1 MIARK
6 TQPMAPGHAE
16 DDHPIRFRVVE
27 GRLDDLARAKL
38 LPILVVCDIA
48 AELGKHGRLTAG
60 SIENAL
66 EAKIEANE
74 GIPIENWAKACEM
87 LCPEL
92 YGEPPPPPRPSERL
106 PQSRA
111 MMAALGRRFE
121 AGKGLRNVRDTLG
134 LPQDRIDK
142 VRWTESMIRASR
154 AKAKADKHQ
163 RADGTING
171 KKLAQKTAPVSPRN
185 DKGADGT
192 INEQA
197 ELLRLEL
204 SVDEIARDYRTLLH
218 KGRSTKFFV
227 TAMRR
232 KEQEVD
238 AGVALVLADLAQ
250 CK

>member
-6 TQPMAPGHAE
+6 TQPIAAGHAE

-27 GRLDDLARAKL
+27 KRLDDLARAKI

-48 AELGKHGRLTAG
+48 AELGRHERLTVG

-74 GIPIENWAKACEM
+74 GIPIEHWAKACEM

-92 YGEPPPPPRPSERL
+92 HGEPPPPPRPSERL

-134 LPQDRIDK
+134 LPQDRIQK
-142 VRWTESMIRASR
+142 THWTESMIRASR
-154 AKAKADKHQ
+154 AKAKADKQQ
-163 RADGTING
+163 RADGTL
-171 KKLAQKTAPVSPRN
+171 KAQSE
-185 DKGADGT
+185 T
-192 INEQA
+192 IEPI
-197 ELLRLEL
+197 RLEL
-204 SVDEIARDYRTLLH
+204 PVDQIARDYRSLLH

>member
-6 TQPMAPGHAE
+6 TQPIAPGHFE
-16 DDHPIRFRVVE
+16 DDHPIRFRVLE
-27 GRLDDLARAKL
+27 KRLDDLARAKI

-48 AELGKHGRLTAG
+48 AELGKHERLTAG

-66 EAKIEANE
+66 ERKIEANE
-74 GIPIENWAKACEM
+74 GIPMEHWAKACEM

-92 YGEPPPPPRPSERL
+92 YGEPPAPPRPSERL

-111 MMAALGRRFE
+111 MMIALCRRFE
-121 AGKGLRNVRDTLG
+121 AGKGLRNKRDTLG
-134 LPQDRIDK
+134 LPQDRIK
-142 VRWTESMIRASR
+142 KELWTESMIRASR

-163 RADGTING
+163 PANGTL
-171 KKLAQKTAPVSPRN
+171 KAHVEAVKP
-185 DKGADGT
+185 
-192 INEQA
+192 
-197 ELLRLEL
+197 LRLEL
-204 SVDEIARDYRTLLH
+204 SVDEIARDYRSLMN
-218 KGRSTKFFV
+218 KGRSHFSTEFFV

-232 KEQEVD
+232 KEQEVE

>member
-6 TQPMAPGHAE
+6 TQPIAPGHAE

-27 GRLDDLARAKL
+27 KRLDELARAKL
-38 LPILVVCDIA
+38 LPILVVCNIA
-48 AELGKHGRLTAG
+48 AELGRHERLTVG

-66 EAKIEANE
+66 EAKIEANG
-74 GIPIENWAKACEM
+74 GIPIEHWAKACEI

-111 MMAALGRRFE
+111 MMAALGRRWE

-154 AKAKADKHQ
+154 AKAKAGKDQ
-163 RADGTING
+163 PADGTL
-171 KKLAQKTAPVSPRN
+171 KAQSE
-185 DKGADGT
+185 T
-192 INEQA
+192 IEPI
-197 ELLRLEL
+197 RLEL
-204 SVDEIARDYRTLLH
+204 SVDEIARDYRSLMNNRRPH
-218 KGRSTKFFV
+218 FSTKFFV
-227 TAMRR
+227 AAMRR
-232 KEQEVD
+232 KEQEVKD
-238 AGVALVLADLAQ
+238 GCALVLADLAQ

>member
-6 TQPMAPGHAE
+6 TQPIAPGHAD

-27 GRLDDLARAKL
+27 KRLDELARAKL

-48 AELGKHGRLTAG
+48 AELGKHERLTA
-60 SIENAL
+60 SDIENAL
-66 EAKIEANE
+66 ERKIEAIE
-74 GIPIENWAKACEM
+74 GIPIEHWAKACEM

-111 MMAALGRRFE
+111 MMAALGRRWE

-154 AKAKADKHQ
+154 AKAKADKHK
-163 RADGTING
+163 R
-171 KKLAQKTAPVSPRN
+171 
-185 DKGADGT
+185 ADGT

-197 ELLRLEL
+197 KPLRLEL
-204 SVDEIARDYRTLLH
+204 SVAEIRRDYGNLSH
-218 KGRSTKFFV
+218 KGRSNYSMKSLVAT
-227 TAMRR
+227 MRR

-238 AGVALVLADLAQ
+238 AGVALVLADLAEASRS
-250 CK
+250 

>member
-1 MIARK
+1 M
-6 TQPMAPGHAE
+6 T
-16 DDHPIRFRVVE
+16 V
-27 GRLDDLARAKL
+27 
-38 LPILVVCDIA
+38 
-48 AELGKHGRLTAG
+48 G

-74 GIPIENWAKACEM
+74 GIPIEHWAKACEM

-134 LPQDRIDK
+134 LPQDRIK
-142 VRWTESMIRASR
+142 KTHWTESMIRASR
-154 AKAKADKHQ
+154 AKAKAKKDQ
-163 RADGTING
+163 PADGTTS
-171 KKLAQKTAPVSPRN
+171 K
-185 DKGADGT
+185 
-192 INEQA
+192 QA

-204 SVDEIARDYRTLLH
+204 PLDEIRRDYRKLLLV
-218 KGRSTKFFV
+218 GRSTKFFV
-227 TAMRR
+227 AAMRR
-232 KEQEVD
+232 KEQEIN
-238 AGVALVLADLAQ
+238 AGCALVLADLAQ

>member
-6 TQPMAPGHAE
+6 TQPIAPGHAE
-16 DDHPIRFRVVE
+16 DDHPIRFRLVE
-27 GRLDDLARAKL
+27 KRLDDLARAKL

-48 AELGKHGRLTAG
+48 AELGKHERLTVG

-74 GIPIENWAKACEM
+74 GIPIEHWAKACEM

-154 AKAKADKHQ
+154 AKAKAGKDQ
-163 RADGTING
+163 PADGTIN
-171 KKLAQKTAPVSPRN
+171 K
-185 DKGADGT
+185 
-192 INEQA
+192 QA

-204 SVDEIARDYRTLLH
+204 SLDEIRRDYRKLLFV
-218 KGRSTKFFV
+218 GRSTKFFV

-238 AGVALVLADLAQ
+238 AGVALVLADLAGVSRS
-250 CK
+250 

>member
-6 TQPMAPGHAE
+6 TQAIAPGHAE
-16 DDHPIRFRVVE
+16 DDHPIRFRLVE
-27 GRLDDLARAKL
+27 KRLDDLARAKL

-48 AELGKHGRLTAG
+48 VELGKHERLAVVD
-60 SIENAL
+60 IESAV

-74 GIPIENWAKACEM
+74 GIPIEHWAKACEM

-92 YGEPPPPPRPSERL
+92 FGEPPPPRPSERL

-142 VRWTESMIRASR
+142 VRWTESMIRAS
-154 AKAKADKHQ
+154 KAQAQKDQ
-163 RADGTING
+163 PADGTL
-171 KKLAQKTAPVSPRN
+171 KAQSE
-185 DKGADGT
+185 T
-192 INEQA
+192 IEQI
-197 ELLRLEL
+197 RLEL
-204 SVDEIARDYRTLLH
+204 SVDEIARDYRSLLH

-232 KEQEVD
+232 KVQEVD

>member
-6 TQPMAPGHAE
+6 TKPIAPGHAE

-27 GRLDDLARAKL
+27 KRLDDLARAKI

-48 AELGKHGRLTAG
+48 AELGKHERLTVG

-66 EAKIEANE
+66 EAKIEANGE
-74 GIPIENWAKACEM
+74 GIPIEAWAKACEM

-154 AKAKADKHQ
+154 AKAKADKH
-163 RADGTING
+163 RTADGTL
-171 KKLAQKTAPVSPRN
+171 KPQSE
-185 DKGADGT
+185 T
-192 INEQA
+192 IEPI
-197 ELLRLEL
+197 RLEL
-204 SVDEIARDYRTLLH
+204 SVDEIARDYRSLMNNRRPH
-218 KGRSTKFFV
+218 FSTKFFV
-227 TAMRR
+227 AAMRR
-232 KEQEVD
+232 KEREVD
-238 AGVALVLADLAQ
+238 AGVALVLADLAEASRS
-250 CK
+250 

>member
-6 TQPMAPGHAE
+6 TQPIAAGHAE

-27 GRLDDLARAKL
+27 KRLDDLARAKL

-48 AELGKHGRLTAG
+48 AELGKHGRLTVG

-74 GIPIENWAKACEM
+74 GIPLEHWAKACEM

-163 RADGTING
+163 PADATL
-171 KKLAQKTAPVSPRN
+171 KAHVEAVKP
-185 DKGADGT
+185 
-192 INEQA
+192 
-197 ELLRLEL
+197 LRLEL
-204 SVDEIARDYRTLLH
+204 PVDQIAHDYRSLLH

>member
-6 TQPMAPGHAE
+6 TQPIAPGHAE

-27 GRLDDLARAKL
+27 KRLDDLARAKL
-38 LPILVVCDIA
+38 LPILVVCDLA
-48 AELGKHGRLTAG
+48 AELGKHERLTVG
-60 SIENAL
+60 IIENAL

-74 GIPIENWAKACEM
+74 GIPIEHWAKACEM

-92 YGEPPPPPRPSERL
+92 FGEPPPPPRPSERL

-142 VRWTESMIRASR
+142 VRWTESMIRASK
-154 AKAKADKHQ
+154 AKAKADKQQ
-163 RADGTING
+163 RADGTIN
-171 KKLAQKTAPVSPRN
+171 K
-185 DKGADGT
+185 
-192 INEQA
+192 QA

-204 SVDEIARDYRTLLH
+204 PLDEIRRDYRRLLLV
-218 KGRSTKFFV
+218 GRSTKFFV
-227 TAMRR
+227 AAMRR
-232 KEQEVD
+232 KEQQVD
-238 AGVALVLADLAQ
+238 AGVALVLADLAGASRS
-250 CK
+250 

>member
-6 TQPMAPGHAE
+6 TQPIAPGHAE

-27 GRLDDLARAKL
+27 KRLDDLARAKI
-38 LPILVVCDIA
+38 LPILVLCDIA
-48 AELGKHGRLTAG
+48 AELGKHERLTVG

-74 GIPIENWAKACEM
+74 GIPIEHWAKACEM

-142 VRWTESMIRASR
+142 VRWTESMIRASKVR
-154 AKAKADKHQ
+154 AKAGKDQPAE
-163 RADGTING
+163 GTL
-171 KKLAQKTAPVSPRN
+171 KPQSE
-185 DKGADGT
+185 T
-192 INEQA
+192 IEPI
-197 ELLRLEL
+197 RLEL
-204 SVDEIARDYRTLLH
+204 PVDEIARDYRSLLH

-238 AGVALVLADLAQ
+238 AGVALVLADLAGASRS
-250 CK
+250 

>member
-6 TQPMAPGHAE
+6 TQPIAPGHAE

-27 GRLDDLARAKL
+27 KRLDDLARAKL
-38 LPILVVCDIA
+38 LPILVVCDLA
-48 AELGKHGRLTAG
+48 AELGKHERLTVG
-60 SIENAL
+60 IIENAL

-74 GIPIENWAKACEM
+74 GIPIEHWAKACEM

-92 YGEPPPPPRPSERL
+92 FGEPPPPPRPSERL

-154 AKAKADKHQ
+154 AKAKAGKDQ
-163 RADGTING
+163 PADGTF
-171 KKLAQKTAPVSPRN
+171 KAQSE
-185 DKGADGT
+185 T
-192 INEQA
+192 IEQI
-197 ELLRLEL
+197 RLEL
-204 SVDEIARDYRTLLH
+204 PVHEIARDYRSLLH
-218 KGRSTKFFV
+218 KGRTTKFFV

-238 AGVALVLADLAQ
+238 AGVALVLADLAGASRS
-250 CK
+250 

>member
-6 TQPMAPGHAE
+6 TQPIAPGHAE

-27 GRLDDLARAKL
+27 KRLDELARAKL

-48 AELGKHGRLTAG
+48 AELGKHERLTVG

-74 GIPIENWAKACEM
+74 GIPIEHWAKACEM

-134 LPQDRIDK
+134 LPQDRIDED
-142 VRWTESMIRASR
+142 RWTESMKRASK
-154 AKAKADKHQ
+154 AKAKAEK
-163 RADGTING
+163 N
-171 KKLAQKTAPVSPRN
+171 
-185 DKGADGT
+185 KGDDVT

-197 ELLRLEL
+197 KPLRVEL
-204 SVDEIARDYRTLLH
+204 SLDEIRKDFRSLLN
-218 KGRSTKFFV
+218 KGRPHFSMRFFEA
-227 TAMRR
+227 AMRR
-232 KEQEVD
+232 KEQEVKD
-238 AGVALVLADLAQ
+238 GCALVLADLAEASRS
-250 CK
+250 

>member
-6 TQPMAPGHAE
+6 TQPIAPGHFE
-16 DDHPIRFRVVE
+16 DDHPIRFRVLE
-27 GRLDDLARAKL
+27 KRLDDLARAKI

-48 AELGKHGRLTAG
+48 AELGKHERLTAG

-66 EAKIEANE
+66 ERKIEANE
-74 GIPIENWAKACEM
+74 GIPMEHWAKACEM

-92 YGEPPPPPRPSERL
+92 YGEPPAPPRPSERL

-163 RADGTING
+163 PADATL
-171 KKLAQKTAPVSPRN
+171 KAHVEAVKP
-185 DKGADGT
+185 
-192 INEQA
+192 
-197 ELLRLEL
+197 LRLEL
-204 SVDEIARDYRTLLH
+204 PVDQIAHDYRSLLH